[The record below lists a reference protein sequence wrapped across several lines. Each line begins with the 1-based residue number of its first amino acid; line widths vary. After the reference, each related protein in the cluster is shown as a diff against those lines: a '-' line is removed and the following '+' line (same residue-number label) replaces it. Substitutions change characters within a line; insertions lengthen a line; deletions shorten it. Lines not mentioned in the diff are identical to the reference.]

1 MVAGTVWPQASRC
14 RLSVTAPCYSR
25 YGTGPAASSPARAK
39 CAVVPRYDVPI
50 DAWPPRTQVLR
61 SSVDDAR
68 RASCV
73 PWGCGTAEPPSRGP
87 RLVSDWEIEAHNWV
101 RWART
106 PGHDE
111 YWRYREVFFGAL
123 VPPPGR
129 RTLEIGSGEGRVAR
143 DLAVRGHRV
152 VGLDTSPT
160 LARYAKEA
168 GKGPCY
174 LLADAAALPFPDESF
189 DLVVAYNS
197 LMDVE
202 DMPASVSEAGR
213 VLTRPGRFCICVT
226 HPFADAGEFSGK
238 GPDVGFTMI
247 RPYFGQGRFEGSAER
262 DGLTMTFRGWT
273 HSLEDYA
280 IALESAGLVVE
291 LLREPRPARSS
302 AGDESELPLPMF
314 LYLRAMKPVA

>member
-1 MVAGTVWPQASRC
+1 M
-14 RLSVTAPCYSR
+14 
-25 YGTGPAASSPARAK
+25 
-39 CAVVPRYDVPI
+39 
-50 DAWPPRTQVLR
+50 
-61 SSVDDAR
+61 
-68 RASCV
+68 
-73 PWGCGTAEPPSRGP
+73 
-87 RLVSDWEIEAHNWV
+87 SDWEIEAHNWV

-129 RTLEIGSGEGRVAR
+129 RTLEIGAGEGRVAR

-168 GKGPCY
+168 GKGPSY

-202 DMPASVSEAGR
+202 DMPASVSEAAR
-213 VLTRPGRFCICVT
+213 VLTRPGRFCICVS
-226 HPFADAGEFSGK
+226 HPFADAGEFSGE
-238 GPDVGFTMI
+238 GPDAGFTMI
-247 RPYFGQGRFEGSAER
+247 RPYFGQSRFEGFAER

-302 AGDESELPLPMF
+302 ARDQSELPLPMF
-314 LYLRAMKPVA
+314 LYLRAMRPVA